1 MPWRRSPAGI
11 WNGDRNRKHLNAVLE
26 KLAVK
31 RNCKVNSL
39 EIKELIG
46 EYDFAAKQLYQMDD
60 VSQMMLE
67 TAEMY
72 LTDLR
77 MQEAMDSIYGKGFSE
92 FFGQAVKAFYADSRE
107 V

>member
-1 MPWRRSPAGI
+1 
-11 WNGDRNRKHLNAVLE
+11 
-26 KLAVK
+26 
-31 RNCKVNSL
+31 
-39 EIKELIG
+39 
-46 EYDFAAKQLYQMDD
+46 MDD

-77 MQEAMDSIYGKGFSE
+77 MQEAADGIYGKGFSE
-92 FFGQAVKAFYADSRE
+92 FFGQAVKVFYADSRE